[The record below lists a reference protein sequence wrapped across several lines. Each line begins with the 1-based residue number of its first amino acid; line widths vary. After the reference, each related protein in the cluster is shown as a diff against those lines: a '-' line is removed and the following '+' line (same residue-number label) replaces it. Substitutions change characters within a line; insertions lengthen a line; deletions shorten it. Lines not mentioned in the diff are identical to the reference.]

1 MGQLDPRRRDI
12 LAAAD
17 CLVSSAPGA
26 LALAMLAA
34 LAAMAGDARADTA
47 ASASGVELDWIAPGE
62 CADRGRVLAEI
73 EQRLGR
79 PSEQDGE
86 PLLKARAVVS
96 RNGRGSWD
104 LRLTT
109 TLGETTRSRE
119 LHGETCAEL
128 ADAAALIIAL
138 AIDPDAA
145 NRGPL
150 EAAPGAGAG
159 PGAISSAEPGAGVA
173 PSAGA
178 APEVDAA
185 PGAPTAAEPPPAA
198 SPPEGAS
205 APAAPAQRAARP
217 SRPLELRG
225 TLRASGVLDTASLP
239 AVAPG
244 AAISAGVL
252 FGAVRAELSGTYFGA
267 QQGFVERTTM
277 GGDVHLI
284 TGGLRLCY
292 AMRHRAFELGPCAG
306 VEVGVMSAA
315 SIGAASP
322 GSNRAL
328 WVAPY
333 PGALASFALS
343 DRIRVPLAI
352 DVPFPVT
359 RDRFVLV
366 GIGAVHRSAA
376 ATFRASLG
384 VEVRFP

>member
-1 MGQLDPRRRDI
+1 MMGPLDSRRRDI

-17 CLVSSAPGA
+17 SLVFSAPGA
-26 LALAMLAA
+26 LALALALAA
-34 LAAMAGDARADTA
+34 LAAVAGDARAATA

-79 PSEQDGE
+79 PSAENGE
-86 PLLKARAVVS
+86 PPLKARAVVS
-96 RNGRGSWD
+96 RNERGSWD

-109 TLGETTRSRE
+109 TFGETTRSRE

-145 NRGPL
+145 SRGIP
-150 EAAPGAGAG
+150 EAEPDAGAGAG
-159 PGAISSAEPGAGVA
+159 AISGADPG
-173 PSAGA
+173 AGA

-185 PGAPTAAEPPPAA
+185 PDEPTAAEAPPPA
-198 SPPEGAS
+198 SPTPGAS
-205 APAAPAQRAARP
+205 APAAPAQLAARP
-217 SRPLELRG
+217 SSPLELRG
-225 TLRASGVLDTASLP
+225 TLRASGVLDTSSLP

-244 AAISAGVL
+244 AGISAGVL
-252 FGAVRAELSGTYFGA
+252 IGAFRAELSGTYFGA
-267 QQGFVERTTM
+267 QRAFVEPTTM
-277 GGDVHLI
+277 GGDVHLT

-292 AMRHRAFELGPCAG
+292 AMRDRAFELGPCAG
-306 VEVGVMSAA
+306 IEVGVMSAA
-315 SIGAASP
+315 SFGAASP

-333 PGALASFALS
+333 PGALATFALS

-384 VEVRFP
+384 LEVRFP

>member
-1 MGQLDPRRRDI
+1 MRLLDPCRRDL

-17 CLVSSAPGA
+17 SLVVSAPALGA
-26 LALAMLAA
+26 LALAA
-34 LAAMAGDARADTA
+34 LAAVAGDARADTA
-47 ASASGVELDWIAPGE
+47 ASAGGVELDWIAPGE

-79 PSEQDGE
+79 SSEANGE
-86 PLLKARAVVS
+86 PPLKARAVVS

-104 LRLTT
+104 LRLST

-145 NRGPL
+145 SRGTPTA
-150 EAAPGAGAG
+150 EPNTGAAPGDISGADPGADGDPGAGA
-159 PGAISSAEPGAGVA
+159 SA
-173 PSAGA
+173 A
-178 APEVDAA
+178 ADAS
-185 PGAPTAAEPPPAA
+185 PDAPTAAEAPPAA
-198 SPPEGAS
+198 SPSPGAS
-205 APAAPAQRAARP
+205 AAPAQGP

-244 AAISAGVL
+244 AGIAAGML
-252 FGAVRAELSGTYFGA
+252 IGAVRVELSGTYFGA
-267 QQGFVERTTM
+267 QQAFVERTTM
-277 GGDVHLI
+277 GGDVQLT
-284 TGGLRLCY
+284 TGGLRVCY
-292 AMRHRAFELGPCAG
+292 AMRYRSIELGPCAG
-306 VEVGVMSAA
+306 VEVGVMSAD
-315 SIGAASP
+315 SFGAASP

-328 WVAPY
+328 WVAPH
-333 PGALASFALS
+333 PGALATFTLS
-343 DRIRVPLAI
+343 DRLRVPLTI

-376 ATFRASLG
+376 ATLRASLG

>member
-1 MGQLDPRRRDI
+1 MMGPLDPRRRDF
-12 LAAAD
+12 LAAAKAI
-17 CLVSSAPGA
+17 LLAAHA
-26 LALAMLAA
+26 LAFVAA
-34 LAAMAGDARADTA
+34 ARDARADTA
-47 ASASGVELDWIAPGE
+47 VNAGGVELDWSAPGE

-79 PSEQDGE
+79 SSAANGE
-86 PLLKARAVVS
+86 PPLKARAVVS
-96 RNGRGSWD
+96 RNERGSWD

-145 NRGPL
+145 SRGTPTAAPDTA
-150 EAAPGAGAG
+150 AAPGDSSGADPDAGAD
-159 PGAISSAEPGAGVA
+159 PGAGVA
-173 PSAGA
+173 P
-178 APEVDAA
+178 EVDAS
-185 PGAPTAAEPPPAA
+185 PDAPTAAEAPAA
-198 SPPEGAS
+198 SPPPGAS
-205 APAAPAQRAARP
+205 AAPAQRP

-225 TLRASGVLDTASLP
+225 ALRVSGVLDTASLP

-244 AAISAGVL
+244 AGIAAGVL
-252 FGAVRAELSGTYFGA
+252 IGAVRVELSGTYFGA
-267 QQGFVERTTM
+267 QQAFVERPTM
-277 GGDVHLI
+277 GGDVQLT

-292 AMRHRAFELGPCAG
+292 AMRYRSIELGPCAG
-306 VEVGVMSAA
+306 IEVGVMSAA
-315 SIGAASP
+315 SFGAASP

-328 WVAPY
+328 WVAPH
-333 PGALASFALS
+333 PGALATFTLS
-343 DRIRVPLAI
+343 DRLRVPLTI

-376 ATFRASLG
+376 ATLRASLG

>member
-1 MGQLDPRRRDI
+1 MGAKEPGATVALDPRDVMGPLDPHRRDF
-12 LAAAD
+12 LAAAKAI
-17 CLVSSAPGA
+17 L
-26 LALAMLAA
+26 LLAA
-34 LAAMAGDARADTA
+34 PAFVAAAGDARADIA
-47 ASASGVELDWIAPGE
+47 VSAGGVELDWIAPGE

-79 PSEQDGE
+79 SSAANGE
-86 PLLKARAVVS
+86 PSLKARAVVS
-96 RNGRGSWD
+96 RNERGSWD

-109 TLGETTRSRE
+109 TLGETTHSRE

-145 NRGPL
+145 SRSTPTADPDTGAGPGEL
-150 EAAPGAGAG
+150 SGADPGAGAD
-159 PGAISSAEPGAGVA
+159 
-173 PSAGA
+173 
-178 APEVDAA
+178 PEVDAA
-185 PGAPTAAEPPPAA
+185 PDAPTAADAPPAVSPPP
-198 SPPEGAS
+198 GAS
-205 APAAPAQRAARP
+205 AAPAQHP

-244 AAISAGVL
+244 AAIAAGVL
-252 FGAVRAELSGTYFGA
+252 IGAVRAELSGTYFGA
-267 QQGFVERTTM
+267 QQAFVERTTM
-277 GGDVHLI
+277 GGDVQLI

-292 AMRHRAFELGPCAG
+292 AMRYRAFELGPCAG
-306 VEVGVMSAA
+306 IEVGVMSAA
-315 SIGAASP
+315 SFGAASP

-328 WVAPY
+328 WVAPH

-343 DRIRVPLAI
+343 DQIRVPLAI

-376 ATFRASLG
+376 ATLRASLG

>member
-1 MGQLDPRRRDI
+1 MMRRLDPRRRDI
-12 LAAAD
+12 LAAAES
-17 CLVSSAPGA
+17 LVFSFSERGA
-26 LALAMLAA
+26 LALAA
-34 LAAMAGDARADTA
+34 LAAVAGDARADTA
-47 ASASGVELDWIAPGE
+47 ASARGVELDWIAPGE

-73 EQRLGR
+73 AQRLGR
-79 PSEQDGE
+79 PSEENGE
-86 PLLKARAVVS
+86 PTLKARAVVS
-96 RNGRGSWD
+96 RNERGPWD
-104 LRLTT
+104 LRLTM

-119 LHGETCAEL
+119 LHSETCAEL

-145 NRGPL
+145 NRGIPK
-150 EAAPGAGAG
+150 AAPDTDAG
-159 PGAISSAEPGAGVA
+159 PGAISGADPG
-173 PSAGA
+173 AGA

-185 PGAPTAAEPPPAA
+185 PDAPTAAEAPPAAPPPA
-198 SPPEGAS
+198 GAS

-225 TLRASGVLDTASLP
+225 TLRASGVLDTSALP

-244 AAISAGVL
+244 ASISAGVL
-252 FGAVRAELSGTYFGA
+252 IGAVRAEVSGTYFGA
-267 QQGFVERTTM
+267 QQALVARTTM
-277 GGDVHLI
+277 GGDVHLA

-292 AMRHRAFELGPCAG
+292 ATRYHAFELGPCAG
-306 VEVGVMSAA
+306 IEVGVMGAA
-315 SIGAASP
+315 SFGAASP

-328 WVAPY
+328 WIAPH
-333 PGALASFALS
+333 PGAIATFALS
-343 DRIRVPLAI
+343 DRIRIPLAI

-376 ATFRASLG
+376 ATLRASLG